1 MQYVPPSRD
10 LAAFNCQYCHAYS
23 HQHWYAGGARHFVR
37 SNAPFSEGVAG
48 IFASELTAPSLL
60 DLSKTLSCVG
70 LTNVLFSH
78 CANCRKV
85 SVWVNNSIVF
95 PVAGSAPLP
104 NRDMPEEIQRDYE
117 EASSILDKSPR
128 GAAALLR
135 LCIDKLCGQLG
146 DPKASINENIKKL
159 VADGLD
165 ERTQKALDAVRV
177 IGNNALHPGQ
187 IDITDDRAMAASL
200 FRLLNLIVEK
210 LISEPKVI
218 DEIYSG
224 LPQGA
229 LEAIEKR
236 DRKK

>member
-1 MQYVPPSRD
+1 
-10 LAAFNCQYCHAYS
+10 
-23 HQHWYAGGARHFVR
+23 
-37 SNAPFSEGVAG
+37 
-48 IFASELTAPSLL
+48 
-60 DLSKTLSCVG
+60 
-70 LTNVLFSH
+70 
-78 CANCRKV
+78 
-85 SVWVNNSIVF
+85 
-95 PVAGSAPLP
+95 
-104 NRDMPEEIQRDYE
+104 MPEEIQRDYE